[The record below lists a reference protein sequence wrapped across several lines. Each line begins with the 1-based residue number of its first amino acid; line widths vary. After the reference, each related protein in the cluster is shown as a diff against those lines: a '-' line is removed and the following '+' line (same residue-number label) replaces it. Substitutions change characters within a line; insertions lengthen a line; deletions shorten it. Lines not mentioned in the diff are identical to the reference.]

1 MESNRS
7 ALVPLLVIIWDMIAC
22 TNKDLLLN
30 LLAVHTLQSS
40 QPEPGLSETITRPL
54 YGILMEA
61 EKQDKKKISILT
73 RPEDGPATM
82 LFFRPDAFRVF
93 WSHGGSLQLKKTNE
107 ACRVLWGGAT
117 SGLSQLALSLSFYCA
132 QVISGA
138 LRIKRFPQARQCP
151 IISVTAQSTG
161 FPTTLRLILP
171 WLDLTPI
178 YKIYSL
184 AIVNFFVGP
193 VFQEY
198 CG

>member
-1 MESNRS
+1 MYWFSRFFVFLSLCSLATWLIGDSDIIFLRASGLKISNPPPPPPPIVRERKMESNRS

-82 LFFRPDAFRVF
+82 LFFRP
-93 WSHGGSLQLKKTNE
+93 
-107 ACRVLWGGAT
+107 
-117 SGLSQLALSLSFYCA
+117 
-132 QVISGA
+132 
-138 LRIKRFPQARQCP
+138 
-151 IISVTAQSTG
+151 
-161 FPTTLRLILP
+161 
-171 WLDLTPI
+171 
-178 YKIYSL
+178 
-184 AIVNFFVGP
+184 
-193 VFQEY
+193 
-198 CG
+198 